1 MEKKI
6 ILLILIV
13 FVLVTGCSVTTLDS
27 ADYSHNVDA
36 ILSTEKGKA
45 YNTYFEGY
53 KYYLPKELKFLEKE
67 EYNSILLDRHG
78 NRFYLYVD
86 AISFYYKE
94 KSNYDIDKN
103 AYFSKKLDYNNIDGY
118 LQIDEIDG
126 KYLIQYMYNY
136 AKIETYVDKDEI
148 NDSIVSMSYLLRS
161 IKFNRK
167 IIASFLSNELSYQD
181 EEYNLF
187 DDSSEHE
194 SFLDVVYK
202 NEDKAYKEAVD
213 EEKIKLTDE

>member
-27 ADYSHNVDA
+27 TDYSHNVDA
-36 ILSTEKGKA
+36 ILSGKKGKA

-94 KSNYDIDKN
+94 KNNYDIDKN

-148 NDSIVSMSYLLRS
+148 NDSIISMSYLLRS
-161 IKFNRK
+161 IKFNK
-167 IIASFLSNELSYQD
+167 KVIASFLTNELSYQD

-213 EEKIKLTDE
+213 EDKIKLTDE

>member
-36 ILSTEKGKA
+36 ILSAEKGKA

-86 AISFYYKE
+86 AISYYYKE

>member
-36 ILSTEKGKA
+36 ILSAEKGKA

-94 KSNYDIDKN
+94 KNNYDIDKN
-103 AYFSKKLDYNNIDGY
+103 AYFSKNLDYNNIDGY

-148 NDSIVSMSYLLRS
+148 NDSIISMSYLLRS
-161 IKFNRK
+161 IKFNK
-167 IIASFLSNELSYQD
+167 KVIASFLTNELSYQD

>member
-27 ADYSHNVDA
+27 TDYSHNVDA
-36 ILSTEKGKA
+36 ILSAEKGKA

-94 KSNYDIDKN
+94 KNNYDIDKN

-148 NDSIVSMSYLLRS
+148 NDSIISMSYLLRS
-161 IKFNRK
+161 IKFNK
-167 IIASFLSNELSYQD
+167 KVIASFLTNELSYQD

-213 EEKIKLTDE
+213 EDKIKLTDE

>member
-36 ILSTEKGKA
+36 ILSAENGKA

-86 AISFYYKE
+86 AISYYYKE

-161 IKFNRK
+161 IKFNKK

>member
-27 ADYSHNVDA
+27 TDYSHNVEA
-36 ILSTEKGKA
+36 ILSSEKGKA

-94 KSNYDIDKN
+94 KNNYDVDKN
-103 AYFSKKLDYNNIDGY
+103 AYFSKKID
-118 LQIDEIDG
+118 DG

-148 NDSIVSMSYLLRS
+148 NDSIISMSYLLRS
-161 IKFNRK
+161 IKFNK
-167 IIASFLSNELSYQD
+167 KVIASFLTNELSYQD

-213 EEKIKLTDE
+213 EDKIKLTDE

>member
-1 MEKKI
+1 MGKKI

-13 FVLVTGCSVTTLDS
+13 FVMITGCSVTTLDKS
-27 ADYSHNVDA
+27 DYSHNVDA
-36 ILSTEKGKA
+36 ILSANKGKA

-67 EYNSILLDRHG
+67 EYNSILLDRHN

-136 AKIETYVDKDEI
+136 AKMETYVDKDEI
-148 NDSIVSMSYLLRS
+148 NDSIISMSYLLRS
-161 IKFNRK
+161 IKFNK
-167 IIASFLSNELSYQD
+167 KVIASFLDNELSYQD

-213 EEKIKLTDE
+213 EDKIKLTDE